1 MLCEWQKM
9 AGGSLAAICSPIAYR
24 LFVKEWKK
32 GPCWIGSLG
41 KNLDGPRRLSLVHF
55 FKHTLKNN
63 LCQSVM
69 CYRKLFSLTA
79 LLIFALFLWNC
90 KGRGEHQ
97 GSEVALKEGYVPGYL
112 ENLDLLIR
120 ESPNDPELYYR
131 RGRFH
136 LESDNVFSALND
148 AQKALELDSSRSDYW
163 LLLADVQFKLGKFSE
178 TRRILEKVLQRNPD
192 NTDALLNY
200 AEFQLYLQDYPKVF
214 EYVNRVLHKAPYTA
228 RAYFIKGMAY
238 LEMGDTALAQS
249 SFETVVDI
257 DPEHFHAHMQLGL
270 LHGAR
275 LSPLC
280 EPHYRQAM
288 RLNPQKPESYYGLA
302 YYYQQTGQTD
312 KAIDMYKVLL
322 HNVPGNPAALFNLG
336 YLYMLYK
343 KEYPIAIQYF
353 SEAIRYDSKFAEAYY
368 NRGYAYELMGE
379 KQAAARDYHNA
390 LAIKPDFN
398 LARRGLSRLGIR

>member
-1 MLCEWQKM
+1 MHNL
-9 AGGSLAAICSPIAYR
+9 R
-24 LFVKEWKK
+24 LFLLLKSIVFVLVL
-32 GPCWIGSLG
+32 GSCRG
-41 KNLDGPRRLSLVHF
+41 REGAGDAEESLP
-55 FKHTLKNN
+55 
-63 LCQSVM
+63 
-69 CYRKLFSLTA
+69 
-79 LLIFALFLWNC
+79 
-90 KGRGEHQ
+90 
-97 GSEVALKEGYVPGYL
+97 EGHVPGYL

-120 ESPNDPELYYR
+120 ESPNNPELYYR

-148 AQKALELDSSRSDYW
+148 VQKALELDSSRSAYW

-178 TRRILEKVLQRNPD
+178 TRQILEKVLQRDPD

-200 AEFQLYLQDYPKVF
+200 AEFQLYLRDYPKVF
-214 EYVNRVLHKAPYTA
+214 EYVNRVLQKAPYTA

-249 SFETVVDI
+249 SFETVIDI
-257 DPEHFHAHMQLGL
+257 DPEHFHAHMQLGI

-302 YYYQQTGQTD
+302 YFYQQTGQTD
-312 KAIDMYKVLL
+312 KAMDMYKVLL

-336 YLYMLYK
+336 YLYMLEK
-343 KEYPIAIQYF
+343 KEYPTAIEYF
-353 SEAIRYDSKFAEAYY
+353 SEAIRYDGKYAEAYY
-368 NRGYAYELMGE
+368 NRGYAYELMGNKE
-379 KQAAARDYHNA
+379 AALRDYQNA
-390 LAIKPDFN
+390 LALKPDF
-398 LARRGLSRLGIR
+398 GLPKKGLKRLGYSVR

>member
-1 MLCEWQKM
+1 MFLR
-9 AGGSLAAICSPIAYR
+9 SYR
-24 LFVKEWKK
+24 WL
-32 GPCWIGSLG
+32 S
-41 KNLDGPRRLSLVHF
+41 RLTCTF
-55 FKHTLKNN
+55 FI
-63 LCQSVM
+63 V
-69 CYRKLFSLTA
+69 
-79 LLIFALFLWNC
+79 LFLWHC
-90 KGRGEHQ
+90 KERGGSH
-97 GSEVALKEGYVPGYL
+97 GSEAALKEGYVPGYL

-120 ESPNDPELYYR
+120 ESPDDPELYYR

-136 LESDNVFSALND
+136 LENDNVFSALND
-148 AQKALELDSSRSDYW
+148 AQKALELDSSQSAYW

-178 TRRILEKVLQRNPD
+178 TRSLLEKVLQRDPN
-192 NTDALLNY
+192 NTHALLNY

-214 EYVNRVLHKAPYTA
+214 EYVNRVLQKAPYTA

-257 DPEHFHAHMQLGL
+257 DPEHFHAHMQLGI

-280 EPHYRQAM
+280 ESYYRQAM

-302 YYYQQTGQTD
+302 YYYQQTKQTD

-336 YLYMLYK
+336 YLYLLEK
-343 KEYPIAIQYF
+343 REYPIAIQYF
-353 SEAIRYDSKFAEAYY
+353 SEAIRYDGKYAEAYY

-379 KQAAARDYHNA
+379 KDAAVRDYQNA
-390 LAIKPDFN
+390 LALKPDFG
-398 LARRGLSRLGIR
+398 LAKIGLKRLGIH